1 MESRTCQNCKN
12 SFNIEPD
19 DFSFYE
25 KMKVPAPTFCPQ
37 CRMVRRLAFRN
48 ERKLFKVK
56 DGFTEETIFSL
67 YPSQSECKI
76 VTQEEWFS
84 DSWSA
89 EEYARE
95 YDFSRPFF
103 NQLFELDREVPI
115 YALNEVALIRSDYC
129 ANTSYLKDCYLLFNS
144 NRTENSLYGSSVD
157 RCKDCIDNT
166 SIGDCEKCY
175 ETFWLARC
183 YQCRF
188 CIMCVECTGMW
199 FSRDCLGCSDCFGC
213 ANLRK
218 ASHCIF
224 NKQYSKEDYF
234 KEIESMNLNTQA
246 GLKEARKKSRAF
258 WATQPLKYHQG
269 LKNLNCAGAYVTNS
283 KNVDNGYL
291 VREGENL
298 HYCQYMQV
306 PKNKDCWDASIWGEN
321 TELCYET
328 SVCGDNAYNLKFS
341 WDCWPSVRDSEY
353 SMHLKSSSDC
363 FGCVGLRSKQYCI
376 LNKQYT
382 KEEYEEM
389 VKKIKI
395 HMDEM
400 PYIDKQGNM
409 YKYGEFFPVELS
421 PFGYNNTSAQEQVPI
436 TKAEALSHGYP
447 WTEVEKG
454 NYTVTKTFADLPQ
467 TIEQID
473 ESIIKEV
480 LGCILCGS
488 AYKIQLD
495 EFTFLKKENIPLPD
509 YCPEC
514 RHGRRVSDRLKPLLY
529 HRTCDKEGC
538 ENEFDTAY
546 GPEIPNKIYCEQCYQ
561 QEVV

>member
-1 MESRTCQNCKN
+1 MESRICQNCKN

-103 NQLFELDREVPI
+103 DQLFELDREVPI

-199 FSRDCLGCSDCFGC
+199 FSRDCLGS
-213 ANLRK
+213 
-218 ASHCIF
+218 
-224 NKQYSKEDYF
+224 Q
-234 KEIESMNLNTQA
+234 T
-246 GLKEARKKSRAF
+246 
-258 WATQPLKYHQG
+258 
-269 LKNLNCAGAYVTNS
+269 V
-283 KNVDNGYL
+283 L
-291 VREGENL
+291 V
-298 HYCQYMQV
+298 
-306 PKNKDCWDASIWGEN
+306 
-321 TELCYET
+321 
-328 SVCGDNAYNLKFS
+328 
-341 WDCWPSVRDSEY
+341 VR
-353 SMHLKSSSDC
+353 
-363 FGCVGLRSKQYCI
+363 I
-376 LNKQYT
+376 
-382 KEEYEEM
+382 
-389 VKKIKI
+389 
-395 HMDEM
+395 
-400 PYIDKQGNM
+400 
-409 YKYGEFFPVELS
+409 
-421 PFGYNNTSAQEQVPI
+421 
-436 TKAEALSHGYP
+436 
-447 WTEVEKG
+447 
-454 NYTVTKTFADLPQ
+454 
-467 TIEQID
+467 
-473 ESIIKEV
+473 
-480 LGCILCGS
+480 
-488 AYKIQLD
+488 
-495 EFTFLKKENIPLPD
+495 
-509 YCPEC
+509 
-514 RHGRRVSDRLKPLLY
+514 
-529 HRTCDKEGC
+529 
-538 ENEFDTAY
+538 
-546 GPEIPNKIYCEQCYQ
+546 
-561 QEVV
+561 